1 MAIGLLCA
9 IVVVMCAL
17 MYSEAKRSEVGK
29 MEKFTREMKIQLHE
43 YMIFHECIRYG
54 VSIIP
59 AEVSARYPRWLGE
72 VPR

>member
-17 MYSEAKRSEVGK
+17 CTAKRNEAKLK
-29 MEKFTREMKIQLHE
+29 MEKFTREKKIQLHE

-59 AEVSARYPRWLGE
+59 AEVVARHPRWLGE